1 MVSDSSTL
9 VRNFFI
15 ALPRPFVPLAATWHE
30 LTALRA
36 DLQVEGG
43 DELSVRNLEEA
54 TTELLS
60 RRHVQSV
67 VAAFELRDTSDVDVE
82 LAGFLLRNGPLCDLI
97 EELAET
103 EVCHHLR
110 SPPLFLRLHCPLTSG
125 LGAANLRSAPP
136 RYMPR
141 DNSAGLPT
149 IPIVASFRSP
159 ASTAA
164 VCVVAP
170 SPT

>member
-15 ALPRPFVPLAATWHE
+15 ALPRPFVPLPATWHE

-67 VAAFELRDTSDVDVE
+67 VAAFELRDTSAVDE
-82 LAGFLLRNGPLCDLI
+82 ALAGFLLRNDQLYDLI
-97 EELAET
+97 EKLADT
-103 EVCHHLR
+103 EVCDNLR
-110 SPPLFLRLHCPLTSG
+110 SPPLFLRLLS
-125 LGAANLRSAPP
+125 PP
-136 RYMPR
+136 
-141 DNSAGLPT
+141 NVG
-149 IPIVASFRSP
+149 VG
-159 ASTAA
+159 
-164 VCVVAP
+164 CCQP
-170 SPT
+170 S